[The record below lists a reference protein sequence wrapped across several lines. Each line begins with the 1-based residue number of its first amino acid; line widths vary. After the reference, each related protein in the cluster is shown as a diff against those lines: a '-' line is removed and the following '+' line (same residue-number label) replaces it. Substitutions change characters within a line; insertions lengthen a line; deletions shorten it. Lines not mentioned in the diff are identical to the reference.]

1 MIENKKSKKA
11 NLENKRNLFFLIG
24 LVLALAS
31 VLYAFE
37 WKTNKSSVVE
47 VFRGSDFVS
56 DNDLFIPSTPAERME
71 LPKPMVEVEFFAI
84 VDDQT
89 DVENIDVASSEPDDF
104 PIVDFDDLIFH
115 ASVNKADED
124 EVILIPEIMPEFPGG
139 QRALICYLANTIKYP
154 LIAQENGIKG
164 KVYVSFVI
172 DEEGKVYNVNV
183 VRGVDTSLD
192 NEAVRVV
199 EGMPR
204 WEPGRQAG
212 KAVKVR
218 YNVPIY
224 FELR

>member
-1 MIENKKSKKA
+1 MKIKKSKKA

-172 DEEGKVYNVNV
+172 DEEGNVYNVNV

-212 KAVKVR
+212 KAVKVG